1 MSRPIDRLRGF
12 LTTFARDVAGASAAE
27 FTLVMP
33 FFILLVFGTI
43 NTCLALSAV
52 NSMHFAAERTA
63 RCLAVGGSTACTSD
77 VNGYAKGWYSGPGL
91 NGLTFTGSTDTTCGR
106 LVTGTAN
113 FNIIT
118 GLNSTAVTISA
129 KACYPLI

>member
-1 MSRPIDRLRGF
+1 MSRPTACIRRF
-12 LTTFARDVAGASAAE
+12 LLAFGRDTFGASAAE
-27 FTLVMP
+27 FALVLP
-33 FFILLVFGTI
+33 FFVLLVFATI

-63 RCLAVGGSTACTSD
+63 RCLAVGGSTSCSSNVD
-77 VNGYAKGWYSGPGL
+77 SYAKGWYRGPGL
-91 NGLTFTGSTDTTCGR
+91 IGLQFQNPTDTCGK
-106 LVTGTAN
+106 LVTGKAD

-118 GLNSTAVTISA
+118 GLNSTKITINA

>member
-1 MSRPIDRLRGF
+1 MSRPIALLRRF
-12 LTTFARDVAGASAAE
+12 LLAFGHDTSGTSAAE
-27 FTLVMP
+27 FALVVP
-33 FFILLVFGTI
+33 FFILTVFGTI

-63 RCLAVGGSTACTSD
+63 RCLAVGGSTSCSSNVDT
-77 VNGYAKGWYSGPGL
+77 YAKGWYRGPGL
-91 NGLTFTGSTDTTCGR
+91 NGLNFTGSTDPTCGK
-106 LVTGTAN
+106 LVTGNAN

-118 GLNSTAVTISA
+118 GLNSTAVTINA

>member
-1 MSRPIDRLRGF
+1 MTRPAARIRRLLLAFG
-12 LTTFARDVAGASAAE
+12 RDTSGASAAE
-27 FTLVMP
+27 FALVMP
-33 FFILLVFGTI
+33 FFVLLVLGTI

-63 RCLAVGGSTACTSD
+63 RCLAVGGSTSCSSNVD
-77 VNGYAKGWYSGPGL
+77 SYAKGWYRGPGL
-91 NGLTFTGSTDTTCGR
+91 IGLLFQNPPDTCGK
-106 LVTGTAN
+106 LVTGQAN

>member
-1 MSRPIDRLRGF
+1 MSRP
-12 LTTFARDVAGASAAE
+12 TARIRQLLLAFGRDTSGASAAE
-27 FTLVMP
+27 FALVVP
-33 FFILLVFGTI
+33 FFILTVFATI

-63 RCLAVGGSTACTSD
+63 RCLAVGGSTACSSD
-77 VNGYAKGWYSGPGL
+77 ANSYAKGWYRGPGL
-91 NGLTFTGSTDTTCGR
+91 NGLTFTGSTDTTCGK
-106 LVTGTAN
+106 LVTATAN